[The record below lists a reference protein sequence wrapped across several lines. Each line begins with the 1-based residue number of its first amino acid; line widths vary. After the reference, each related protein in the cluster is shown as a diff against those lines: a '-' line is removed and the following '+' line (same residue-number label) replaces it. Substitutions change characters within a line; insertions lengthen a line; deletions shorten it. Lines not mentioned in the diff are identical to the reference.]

1 MPTVYT
7 IGHSVRSIDA
17 FLKLLNRFEINCV
30 IDVRSV
36 PFSQYAPQYNIFE
49 LKNTLSSNG
58 IEYLFMGNEFGAMQT
73 NLRLYDSDGLLN
85 FEKVMQSEQFQTGVK
100 RVKEKIEQGFNL
112 VFMCMEKDPMDCH
125 RSILVGRAFHEEKYH
140 VLNIMENGYIQS
152 QEKLIKRLL
161 KHYFSKSYQTTIF
174 DYLDL
179 EQNQKEAELIR
190 EVYRLRNK
198 DIGYKLEEN
207 ALLQG
212 W

>member
-36 PFSQYAPQYNIFE
+36 PFSQYAPQYNMFE

-73 NLRLYDSDGLLN
+73 NFRLYDSDGLLN